1 MRAMKPR
8 GDPAWKRDIA
18 RLIALAM
25 IVSAAH
31 AETADVKY
39 RGPVD
44 LKPFKC
50 DKIERSSFI
59 REVCYGFQQTS
70 PRQPSSG
77 RRSGLPILFRWCQF
91 SCGVNSLQLRVV
103 GRRLI
108 LRQVVRFVQRLEFE
122 GFVGQARR
130 CLAHIELAGH
140 DVGD

>member
-59 REVCYGFQQTS
+59 REVCYDEKNAYMLINLRGTWYHHCEID
-70 PRQPSSG
+70 PATVSS
-77 RRSGLPILFRWCQF
+77 L
-91 SCGVNSLQLRVV
+91 
-103 GRRLI
+103 
-108 LRQVVRFVQRLEFE
+108 
-122 GFVGQARR
+122 
-130 CLAHIELAGH
+130 LAA
-140 DVGD
+140 